1 MKHRP
6 EPDII
11 RLSNISENRFL
22 TGQTEFGVEN
32 ESSPQK
38 TFSSLLF
45 SSLLFSS
52 LLFSSLLFS
61 SAARAAGEG
70 SGRGPYVQADLAYA
84 YEHITHDYPEPAGAK
99 KGKISTVSDYFRNIR
114 THSIHPRVS
123 VGYDFGG
130 WRIAADY
137 ARYRKWNDSKY
148 SVSIKELKENK
159 GENINV
165 AQYLKTEN
173 QENGSFHAVSS
184 LGLSAVYDFKL
195 NDKFKP
201 YIGARVAYGHIRHQ
215 HRSVEQETTIV
226 TTYLQSGKPSPI
238 IRGPTPKPAHQES
251 NSIRRVGLGV
261 IAGVGFDI
269 TPNLTLDAGYRYHN
283 WGRLENTRFKT
294 HEASLGVRYRF

>member
-1 MKHRP
+1 MNPARKKP
-6 EPDII
+6 
-11 RLSNISENRFL
+11 
-22 TGQTEFGVEN
+22 
-32 ESSPQK
+32 
-38 TFSSLLF
+38 
-45 SSLLFSS
+45 SLLFSS

-61 SAARAAGEG
+61 SAAQAASEDG
-70 SGRGPYVQADLAYA
+70 GRGPYVQADLAYA
-84 YEHITHDYPEPAGAK
+84 AERITHDYPEPTGTK
-99 KGKISTVSDYFRNIR
+99 KDKISTVSDYFRNIR
-114 THSIHPRVS
+114 THSVHPRVS

-137 ARYRKWNDSKY
+137 ARYRKWNNNKY
-148 SVSIKELKENK
+148 SVSIKELENNNK
-159 GENINV
+159 KKKK
-165 AQYLKTEN
+165 KTEN

-201 YIGARVAYGHIRHQ
+201 YIGARVAYGHVRH
-215 HRSVEQETTIV
+215 SISTKKTTEFLTVARNRV
-226 TTYLQSGKPSPI
+226 TVPGTYKVST
-238 IRGPTPKPAHQES
+238 TPGAHQES

-294 HEASLGVRYRF
+294 

>member
-1 MKHRP
+1 MQPAK
-6 EPDII
+6 
-11 RLSNISENRFL
+11 N
-22 TGQTEFGVEN
+22 
-32 ESSPQK
+32 
-38 TFSSLLF
+38 
-45 SSLLFSS
+45 LLFSS

-61 SAARAAGEG
+61 SAAQAASEDG
-70 SGRGPYVQADLAYA
+70 GRGPYVQADLAYA
-84 YEHITHDYPEPAGAK
+84 YEHITHDYPDAAGANQGK
-99 KGKISTVSDYFRNIR
+99 KISTVSDYFKNIR
-114 THSIHPRVS
+114 THSVHPRVS

-137 ARYRKWNDSKY
+137 ARYRKWNNSKY
-148 SVSIKELKENK
+148 SVSIKELKNNNK
-159 GENINV
+159 KKK
-165 AQYLKTEN
+165 KTEN

-201 YIGARVAYGHIRHQ
+201 YIGARVAYGHVRH
-215 HRSVEQETTIV
+215 SISTKKTTEFL
-226 TTYLQSGKPSPI
+226 TTAGSP
-238 IRGPTPKPAHQES
+238 GVVPGGYKVSTTPGAHQES

>member
-1 MKHRP
+1 M
-6 EPDII
+6 
-11 RLSNISENRFL
+11 SESK
-22 TGQTEFGVEN
+22 N
-32 ESSPQK
+32 ESSPK
-38 TFSSLLF
+38 K
-45 SSLLFSS
+45 

-61 SAARAAGEG
+61 SAARAASEDG
-70 SGRGPYVQADLAYA
+70 GRGPYVQADLAYA
-84 YEHITHDYPEPAGAK
+84 AERITHDYPEPAGAN

-137 ARYRKWNDSKY
+137 ARYRKWNNSKY
-148 SVSIKELKENK
+148 SVSIKELKNNNK
-159 GENINV
+159 K
-165 AQYLKTEN
+165 KTEN

-201 YIGARVAYGHIRHQ
+201 YIGARVAYGHVRH
-215 HRSVEQETTIV
+215 SISTKKTIEVTTVPSNAPNGAV
-226 TTYLQSGKPSPI
+226 TTYN
-238 IRGPTPKPAHQES
+238 TDPKTQNDYQS

-294 HEASLGVRYRF
+294 HEASLGMRYRF

>member
-1 MKHRP
+1 MNPARKKP
-6 EPDII
+6 
-11 RLSNISENRFL
+11 
-22 TGQTEFGVEN
+22 
-32 ESSPQK
+32 
-38 TFSSLLF
+38 SLLF

-52 LLFSSLLFS
+52 LLFP
-61 SAARAAGEG
+61 SAAQAASEDG
-70 SGRGPYVQADLAYA
+70 GRGPYVQADLAYA
-84 YEHITHDYPEPAGAK
+84 AERITHDYPEPTGAK
-99 KGKISTVSDYFRNIR
+99 KGTTISTVSDYFRNIR

-137 ARYRKWNDSKY
+137 ARYRKWNNSKY
-148 SVSIKELKENK
+148 SVSIKELKNNNK
-159 GENINV
+159 KKK
-165 AQYLKTEN
+165 KTEN

-201 YIGARVAYGHIRHQ
+201 YIGARVAYGHVRH
-215 HRSVEQETTIV
+215 SISTKKTTEFL
-226 TTYLQSGKPSPI
+226 TTAGSP
-238 IRGPTPKPAHQES
+238 GVVPGGYKVSTTPGAHQES

-294 HEASLGVRYRF
+294 HEAS

>member
-1 MKHRP
+1 MNPARKKP
-6 EPDII
+6 
-11 RLSNISENRFL
+11 
-22 TGQTEFGVEN
+22 
-32 ESSPQK
+32 
-38 TFSSLLF
+38 SLLF

-61 SAARAAGEG
+61 SAAQAASEDG
-70 SGRGPYVQADLAYA
+70 GRGPYVQADLAYA
-84 YEHITHDYPEPAGAK
+84 AERITHDYPEPTGANQGK
-99 KGKISTVSDYFRNIR
+99 KISTVSDYFRNIR

-137 ARYRKWNDSKY
+137 ARYRKWNNSKY
-148 SVSIKELKENK
+148 SVSIKELKNNNK
-159 GENINV
+159 K
-165 AQYLKTEN
+165 KTEN

-201 YIGARVAYGHIRHQ
+201 YIGARVAYGHVRHSIDSTKKITAGAGGAGSPV
-215 HRSVEQETTIV
+215 R
-226 TTYLQSGKPSPI
+226 PSYKS
-238 IRGPTPKPAHQES
+238 TQDAHHQS

-269 TPNLTLDAGYRYHN
+269 TPKLTLDTGYRYHN

>member
-1 MKHRP
+1 MNPARKKP
-6 EPDII
+6 
-11 RLSNISENRFL
+11 
-22 TGQTEFGVEN
+22 
-32 ESSPQK
+32 
-38 TFSSLLF
+38 
-45 SSLLFSS
+45 SLLFSS

-61 SAARAAGEG
+61 SAAQAAGEDG
-70 SGRGPYVQADLAYA
+70 GRGPYVQADLAYA
-84 YEHITHDYPEPAGAK
+84 YEHITHDYPEPTGAK
-99 KGKISTVSDYFRNIR
+99 KGTTISTVSDYFRNIR

-137 ARYRKWNDSKY
+137 ARYRKWNNSKY
-148 SVSIKELKENK
+148 SVSIKELKNNNK
-159 GENINV
+159 K
-165 AQYLKTEN
+165 KTEN

-201 YIGARVAYGHIRHQ
+201 YIGARVAYGHVRHSIDSTKKITAGAGGAGSPV
-215 HRSVEQETTIV
+215 R
-226 TTYLQSGKPSPI
+226 PSYKS
-238 IRGPTPKPAHQES
+238 TQDAHHQS

-269 TPNLTLDAGYRYHN
+269 TPKLTLDTGYRYHN

-294 HEASLGVRYRF
+294 HEASLGMRYRF

>member
-1 MKHRP
+1 MNPARKKP
-6 EPDII
+6 
-11 RLSNISENRFL
+11 
-22 TGQTEFGVEN
+22 
-32 ESSPQK
+32 SSLLFSSLL
-38 TFSSLLF
+38 FSSLLF

-61 SAARAAGEG
+61 SAAQAASEDG
-70 SGRGPYVQADLAYA
+70 GRGPYVQADLAYA
-84 YEHITHDYPEPAGAK
+84 YEHITHDYPEPTAPNK
-99 KGKISTVSDYFRNIR
+99 NKISTVSDYFRNIR
-114 THSIHPRVS
+114 TRSVHPRVS

-137 ARYRKWNDSKY
+137 ARYRKWNNNKY
-148 SVSIKELKENK
+148 SVNIENVRK
-159 GENINV
+159 HDNGNRIDR
-165 AQYLKTEN
+165 KTEN

-201 YIGARVAYGHIRHQ
+201 YIGARVAYGHVRH
-215 HRSVEQETTIV
+215 SIDSTKKTIEFL
-226 TTYLQSGKPSPI
+226 TAPSNAPN
-238 IRGPTPKPAHQES
+238 GAPTNYDISPKTQNAHQES

-269 TPNLTLDAGYRYHN
+269 TPKLTLDAGYRYHN

-294 HEASLGVRYRF
+294 HEASLGMRYRF

>member
-1 MKHRP
+1 M
-6 EPDII
+6 
-11 RLSNISENRFL
+11 
-22 TGQTEFGVEN
+22 Q
-32 ESSPQK
+32 PQK
-38 TFSSLLF
+38 T
-45 SSLLFSS
+45 SLLFSS

-61 SAARAAGEG
+61 SAARAASEG
-70 SGRGPYVQADLAYA
+70 NGRGPYVQADLAYA
-84 YEHITHDYPEPAGAK
+84 AERITHDYPEPTGTGK
-99 KGKISTVSDYFRNIR
+99 NKISTVSDYFRNIR

-137 ARYRKWNDSKY
+137 ARYRKWNDNKY
-148 SVSIKELKENK
+148 SVNIKKLKNK
-159 GENINV
+159 NKK
-165 AQYLKTEN
+165 KTEN

-201 YIGARVAYGHIRHQ
+201 YIGARVAYGHVRH
-215 HRSVEQETTIV
+215 SIDSTKKITA
-226 TTYLQSGKPSPI
+226 SAGGAGSPASYKS
-238 IRGPTPKPAHQES
+238 TQDAHHQS